1 MKCNWSNVSLGYR
14 FGNINEV
21 IKEAIEIAK
30 LLDTKVNFEFNGV
43 LVNVSKHSDVE
54 DVYFKT
60 MDALKIVKKSVYGKG
75 V

>member
-1 MKCNWSNVSLGYR
+1 MKCDWSNISLGFR
-14 FGNINEV
+14 FGTIDDMT
-21 IKEAIEIAK
+21 KEAIEVAK

-54 DVYFKT
+54 DVCFKT
-60 MDALKIVKKSVYGKG
+60 MDALKIGKKSVYGKG

>member
-1 MKCNWSNVSLGYR
+1 MKCNWSNVSLGFR
-14 FGNINEV
+14 FGTIDDMT
-21 IKEAIEIAK
+21 KEAIEVAK

-43 LVNVSKHSDVE
+43 TVNVSKHSDVE

-60 MDALKIVKKSVYGKG
+60 MDALKIGKKSVYGKG